1 MAEDTHFTCL
11 AVDDDPLF
19 LRSLARIL
27 TSQPY
32 TLVTAQ
38 DAETA
43 LQKMESEPIDLVIL
57 DIQMSGRDGISLLHD
72 ITSLYPDVPV
82 FMLTGHGS
90 IHQAVQAIKLGAV
103 DFLEKPC
110 EPACLLDRLST
121 HYTIWKQRRLSGSSD
136 KNQFDYA
143 ELVGESACMQRLKT
157 MILRIAR
164 SDAPVLIQGESGSG
178 KELVARAVHHHSL
191 RSSQFFC
198 AVDCAAINESVIES
212 ELFGYE
218 KGAFTGA
225 DKATLGLIRSAH
237 RGTLFLD
244 EIGEIPLR
252 MQSKLLRTLQEQEVR
267 PVGGIRSQT
276 VDIRVIAATNRDL
289 DQEIAKGQFRA
300 DLYFRIAAL
309 PIAVPSLRE
318 RGEDILL
325 LANAILK
332 KLNKKSEKR
341 ISDEAAKLL
350 LSYSWPGN
358 VRELENVMRRAL
370 ALAEKKII
378 VPDDLPATLV
388 VSSHR
393 DLPSPENDSLAAY
406 ERLALENALKKSSN
420 SKRKAAQ
427 LLGIGEATL
436 YRKMKEYD
444 LSKER

>member
-1 MAEDTHFTCL
+1 MAENTRFTCL

-19 LRSLARIL
+19 LRSMARIL
-27 TSQPY
+27 ASQPY
-32 TLVTAQ
+32 TLITAQ

-43 LQKMESEPIDLVIL
+43 LQKMESEPIDLVLL
-57 DIQMSGRDGISLLHD
+57 DIQMPGRDGIALLRD

-82 FMLTGHGS
+82 FMLTGNGS
-90 IHQAVQAIKLGAV
+90 INQAVQAIKLGAV

-110 EPACLLDRLST
+110 EPANLIGRLST
-121 HYTIWKQRRLSGSSD
+121 HYAIWKQRRLAGSSD
-136 KNQFDYA
+136 KNHFDYP
-143 ELVGESACMQRLKT
+143 ELVGESACMQRLKA
-157 MILRIAR
+157 MILRIAK

-191 RSSQFFC
+191 RNDQFFC

-267 PVGGIRSQT
+267 PVGGIRSQA

-325 LANAILK
+325 LANTILK
-332 KLNKKSEKR
+332 KLNKKREKR

-370 ALAEKKII
+370 ALAEKEII

-388 VSSHR
+388 VSSDR
-393 DLPSPENDSLAAY
+393 DLPLPENDSLAAY

-444 LSKER
+444 LSK